1 MRSKCP
7 KYAFNED
14 IILNWCKMQ
23 FMKPL
28 LLLLLT
34 LSIAHAQEL
43 TLMSKSTIF
52 GIFKMSLLTPVC
64 YDQTLKRKGIDQ
76 TCFLIADGHKLYITK
91 KRAKLYKKKRRGK
104 YTLKCVYDQK
114 AKVFHKCY
122 ITK

>member
-1 MRSKCP
+1 MIF
-7 KYAFNED
+7 YED

-23 FMKPL
+23 FMKPI

-34 LSIAHAQEL
+34 LSIAQAQQL

-52 GIFKMSLLTPVC
+52 GVFKMSLLSPVC
-64 YDQTLKRKGIDQ
+64 YDKTLKRKGIDQ
-76 TCFLIADGHKLYITK
+76 TCFLIADGNKLYITRN
-91 KRAKLYKKKRRGK
+91 RAKLYKKKRRSS
-104 YTLKCVYDQK
+104 YNIKCIFDQK